1 MYTVY
6 DFINND
12 IEAKYMRFGWYV
24 KISKTGSLILTYNM
38 LNFDWSSLDF
48 VNDEIWN
55 MFLTSKS
62 FKRFKTKTDK
72 AMSKFKRTYFDAMNI
87 SHLKMLVSEYGIK
100 VDVDRLVSKTVK
112 KKSNNMKA
120 RLDLKLTSAIT
131 PVYE

>member
-24 KISKTGSLILTYNM
+24 KISKTGSLVLTYNM
-38 LNFDWSSLDF
+38 LNFDWRSLEF
-48 VNDEIWN
+48 INDEIWN
-55 MFLTSKS
+55 MFLSSKS
-62 FKRFKTKTDK
+62 FERFKAKSDRMQ
-72 AMSKFKRTYFDAMNI
+72 AKFKRTYFDAMNI

-120 RLDLKLTSAIT
+120 RSDLKLTSAAT